1 MKNTPTLATL
11 AADLDSGRTSAR
23 KLVDDCLAK
32 IADSSGEGQR
42 AFIHV
47 DAEAAIE
54 AAEAMDRLREV
65 KAAPSPYAGIP
76 ISIKDLFDIK
86 GQVTRAGSRALED
99 SAPAEADATV
109 VARLRRAGFVVIGRT
124 NMTEFAY
131 SGIGINPHYGTP
143 KSAWQRNVGHVPGGS
158 SSGAAVSVVDGMA
171 HGALGTDTGGSCR
184 IPAAYNGIVGFKP
197 TQRRVPLD
205 GGVPLSSTLD
215 SFGPLARTVACC
227 AVLDAVLADE
237 TFVPLQPLPIKGMR
251 LAVPTTVVLDELD
264 DDVARTFERALE
276 TLSRQGALIER
287 IEVPE
292 FLDVGVMNT
301 KGGFSAAESYAWHR
315 YLIAGSGDVYD
326 PRVSVRILRGESI
339 SAADY
344 IDLLNARKSLIA
356 RAEKRIAPYDAL
368 VLPTTANTPPRIAD
382 LADDKAFTKAN
393 LLSLRNCT
401 LINMIDGCAI
411 SLPAHREGEVPV
423 GLMLAA
429 AGGSDRRIF
438 EWPQEWRPRS
448 VFDLA
453 FTIDA
458 QGTTT
463 PLTLAIDQAV
473 IAGWTG
479 RDPVARDKHIAEL
492 EAIGIARPAS
502 TPIYYRVSAR
512 RLVITDS
519 IEVCGGD
526 SSGEVEFV
534 LIGWQGR
541 IFVGVGSDHT
551 DRKVETYSVTVSKQM
566 CDKPMAP
573 VLWELEDVIGHWDR
587 MILRSY
593 ALIDGARVLYQ
604 EGTLDAMLP
613 VADLI
618 RARFRRQ
625 GPARRLRHVRRHF
638 CRQGRHQA
646 RQPVRI

>member
-1 MKNTPTLATL
+1 MKNAPTLATL

-32 IADSSGEGQR
+32 IADSSGEGIR

-47 DAEAAIE
+47 DAEVAIE

-86 GQVTRAGSRALED
+86 GQVTRAGSRALDD

-143 KSAWQRNVGHVPGGS
+143 KGAWQRNVGHVPGGS
-158 SSGAAVSVVDGMA
+158 SSGAAVSVADGMA

-205 GGVPLSSTLD
+205 GGVPLSFTLD

-237 TFVPLQPLPIKGMR
+237 AFVALQPRPIKGMR
-251 LAVPTTVVLDELD
+251 LAVPTTVALDELD
-264 DDVARTFERALE
+264 DEVARTFGRALE

-292 FLDVGVMNT
+292 FLDVGMMNT
-301 KGGFSAAESYAWHR
+301 KGGFAAAESYAWHR

-326 PRVSVRILRGESI
+326 PRVSLRILRGESI

-356 RAEKRIAPYDAL
+356 RTEKRIAPYDAL

-438 EWPQEWRPRS
+438 E
-448 VFDLA
+448 LA
-453 FTIDA
+453 AGMETTI
-458 QGTTT
+458 
-463 PLTLAIDQAV
+463 
-473 IAGWTG
+473 
-479 RDPVARDKHIAEL
+479 
-492 EAIGIARPAS
+492 
-502 TPIYYRVSAR
+502 RV
-512 RLVITDS
+512 
-519 IEVCGGD
+519 
-526 SSGEVEFV
+526 
-534 LIGWQGR
+534 
-541 IFVGVGSDHT
+541 
-551 DRKVETYSVTVSKQM
+551 
-566 CDKPMAP
+566 
-573 VLWELEDVIGHWDR
+573 
-587 MILRSY
+587 
-593 ALIDGARVLYQ
+593 
-604 EGTLDAMLP
+604 
-613 VADLI
+613 
-618 RARFRRQ
+618 
-625 GPARRLRHVRRHF
+625 
-638 CRQGRHQA
+638 
-646 RQPVRI
+646 